1 MTFNVITLA
10 ILLIVGIFTFIVSNV
25 TWDLFGMQIKNKV
38 KNILPTGTTTDI
50 GEVKK

>member
-1 MTFNVITLA
+1 MTNILFLA

-38 KNILPTGTTTDI
+38 KSILPVGTVTDTGA
-50 GEVKK
+50 VKK